1 MDDERQKLKNKYHV
15 IIVGT
20 GAAGLFCAL
29 ALDPKLSILLVTKK
43 GIKDCNSY
51 LAQGGMCVLRNLDDF
66 DDFMADTLK
75 AGHYENREESVRTMI
90 LRSRD
95 ILQKLLDYHVDFD
108 RDGQD
113 LSYTREGGHG
123 KRRIVHCKDET
134 GKAIVEKLVGQVLE
148 RKNIQVL
155 ENTEMV
161 DLMIKDKACYGV
173 CLDLH
178 QGGDSNK
185 GIQPVFADSTI
196 LATGGIGGLYENS
209 TNFPHIKGDALGIL
223 RNYQVKTD
231 HLNYIQFHPT
241 TLFVEE
247 KDGRRRLMTEA
258 LRGEGAY
265 LLDSHGDRFTDELKP
280 RDIVTGA
287 IRQLMEKENS
297 NHVYLSMAHLDAN
310 RVKDRFPYIYAMC
323 QDRGYDLTKDPIP
336 IVPAQHYHMGGI
348 DVDQKS
354 RTSIDHLYAV
364 GECACNGVHG
374 KNRLAS
380 NSLLESMVFAQIIA
394 EDIGLGDRESW
405 ISQDLSWPLERDWAD
420 FREKNQ
426 RGLKE
431 AIEKN
436 QLEK

>member
-134 GKAIVEKLVGQVLE
+134 GKAIVEKLVDQVLA

-161 DLMIKDKACYGV
+161 DLMIKDGACYGV

-185 GIQPVFADSTI
+185 SIQPVFADSTI

-231 HLNYIQFHPT
+231 HLDYIQFHPT

-280 RDIVTGA
+280 RDVVTGA
-287 IRQLMEKENS
+287 IRHLMEKENS

-323 QDRGYDLTKDPIP
+323 QERGYDLTKDPIP

-394 EDIGLGDRESW
+394 EDIGPGDKESW

>member
-134 GKAIVEKLVGQVLE
+134 GKAIVEKLVDQVLA

-161 DLMIKDKACYGV
+161 DLMIKDGACYGV

-231 HLNYIQFHPT
+231 HLDYIQFHPT

-280 RDIVTGA
+280 RDVVTGA

-323 QDRGYDLTKDPIP
+323 QERGYDLTKDPIP

-380 NSLLESMVFAQIIA
+380 NSLLESMVFAQIVA
-394 EDIGLGDRESW
+394 EDIGPGDKESW

>member
-134 GKAIVEKLVGQVLE
+134 GKAIVEKLVDQVLA

-161 DLMIKDKACYGV
+161 DLMIKDGACYGV

-223 RNYQVKTD
+223 RNYQVETD
-231 HLNYIQFHPT
+231 HLDYIQFHPT

-280 RDIVTGA
+280 RDVVTGA
-287 IRQLMEKENS
+287 IRQIMEKENS

-323 QDRGYDLTKDPIP
+323 QERGYDLTKDPIP

-380 NSLLESMVFAQIIA
+380 NSLLESMVFAQIVA
-394 EDIGLGDRESW
+394 EDIGPGDKESW

>member
-1 MDDERQKLKNKYHV
+1 MDDEKQKLKNKYHV

-51 LAQGGMCVLRNLDDF
+51 LAQGGMCVLRNPDDF
-66 DDFMADTLK
+66 DDFMTDTLK

-134 GKAIVEKLVGQVLE
+134 GKAIVEKLVDQVLA

-161 DLMIKDKACYGV
+161 DLMIKDGACYGV

-231 HLNYIQFHPT
+231 HLDYIQFHPT

-280 RDIVTGA
+280 RDVVTGA

-323 QDRGYDLTKDPIP
+323 QERGYDLTKDPIP

-394 EDIGLGDRESW
+394 EDIGPGDKESW

-436 QLEK
+436 KLEK

>member
-29 ALDPKLSILLVTKK
+29 ALNPKLSVLLVTKK

-51 LAQGGMCVLRNLDDF
+51 LAQGGMCVLRDPDDF
-66 DDFMADTLK
+66 EDFMADTLK

-95 ILQKLLDYHVDFD
+95 ILQKLLDYRVDFD
-108 RDGQD
+108 REGQD

-134 GKAIVEKLVGQVLE
+134 GKAIVEKLVDQVLE

-161 DLMIKDKACYGV
+161 DLMIKEGTCYGA
-173 CLDLH
+173 CLDFH
-178 QGGDSNK
+178 PGGDSNK
-185 GIQPVFADSTI
+185 SIQPVFADFTV

-209 TNFPHIKGDALGIL
+209 TNFPHICGDSLGIL

-231 HLNYIQFHPT
+231 HLDYIQFHPT

-247 KDGRRRLMTEA
+247 EDGRRRLMTEA

-265 LLDSHGDRFTDELKP
+265 LLDRHGHRFTDELQP

-287 IRQLMEKENS
+287 IRRLMEKEKTD
-297 NHVYLSMAHLDAN
+297 HVYLSMAHLDPVRIKN
-310 RVKDRFPYIYAMC
+310 RFPYIYAMC
-323 QDRGYDLTKDPIP
+323 LERGYDLTRDSIP
-336 IVPAQHYHMGGI
+336 IVPGQHYHMGGI
-348 DVDQKS
+348 HVDQKS
-354 RTSIDHLYAV
+354 RTSIDRLYAV

-394 EDIGLGDRESW
+394 EDIGQGDKKSW
-405 ISQDLSWPLERDWAD
+405 DLENLSWPLERDWVD

-426 RGLKE
+426 KGLRE

-436 QLEK
+436 RLEK

>member
-134 GKAIVEKLVGQVLE
+134 GKAIVEKLVDQVLA

-161 DLMIKDKACYGV
+161 DLMIKDGACYGV

-185 GIQPVFADSTI
+185 DIQFVFADSTI

-223 RNYQVKTD
+223 RNYQVETD
-231 HLNYIQFHPT
+231 HLDYIQFHPT

-280 RDIVTGA
+280 RDVVTGA

-323 QDRGYDLTKDPIP
+323 QERGYDLTKDPIP

-394 EDIGLGDRESW
+394 EDIGPGDKESW

>member
-66 DDFMADTLK
+66 NDFMADTLK

-134 GKAIVEKLVGQVLE
+134 GKAIVEKLVDQVLE

-161 DLMIKDKACYGV
+161 DLMIKDEACYGV

-178 QGGDSNK
+178 QGGGSNK

-323 QDRGYDLTKDPIP
+323 QERGYDLTKDPIP

-394 EDIGLGDRESW
+394 EDIGPGDRESW